1 MSTVDLTN
9 AADAARAVRGR
20 PADDCGGPTVRRSQ
34 TITKLAAALAK
45 AQQKVKNPPKD
56 SVNPHFKSR
65 YADLATVID
74 TVLPVLSEHGL
85 AVVQMPCEL
94 GDHPALCT
102 LLTHESGEWVE
113 STMRTRPSKTDPQGQ
128 GSAITYARRYAL
140 QAVVGVAAD
149 DDDDGN
155 EASRPAPVAASRPSG
170 DNHNPAIAKLAAAY
184 ASCKDMAGFERLE
197 QERAQLWTRIDGA
210 AKNRLKPIA
219 DETRER
225 LAGAAV

>member
-1 MSTVDLTN
+1 VNVDVTN
-9 AADAARAVRGR
+9 AADAARAVRGKS
-20 PADDCGGPTVRRSQ
+20 ADDCGGPTVRRSQ
-34 TITKLAAALAK
+34 TITKLVAALAK
-45 AQQKVKNPPKD
+45 AQGELKNPAKD
-56 SVNPHFKSR
+56 KKNSHFGNW

-74 TVLPVLSEHGL
+74 TVMPVLATHGL
-85 AVVQMPCEL
+85 AVIQMPCEW

-184 ASCKDMAGFERLE
+184 GACKDMAGFERLE

-225 LAGAAV
+225 LAGAAG